1 MGLRTVLGASPR
13 IFCFGAFPS
22 KGDDHSFRTDVS
34 FRSGLTATSQEVI
47 LEVVLN
53 RLSKYLAFAKEAKKW

>member
-1 MGLRTVLGASPR
+1 VLGASPR
-13 IFCFGAFPS
+13 IFCFGAFP
-22 KGDDHSFRTDVS
+22 KAGDHSFRTDVS
-34 FRSGLTATSQEVI
+34 FRSGLTATSKEVI